1 MKCQLV
7 GFNSVAYEKNGKD
20 HSLCELHFVRSP
32 FSSEKTFEGNV
43 TKKFVVFDKVA
54 EALPDL
60 IIGGLYSVE
69 VEISG
74 KFESLVEM
82 VLLSAPK

>member
-7 GFNSVAYEKNGKD
+7 GFNSVAYEKNGSD

-32 FSSEKTFEGNV
+32 FSSEKTFQGNV

-54 EALPDL
+54 DSLPDL

-69 VEISG
+69 VEASG
-74 KFESLVEM
+74 KYENLVEM
-82 VLLSAPK
+82 ALISTPK